1 MKKILLTSFFLA
13 LALVTAGAQSIWDL
27 GRLEEVK
34 ANLGNPSYAKAWA
47 ALKAEA
53 DKDLEAEPLSVMIK
67 SRTPASGDKH
77 DYMSLARYYWPDPS
91 KPDGL
96 PYINRDGVSNPELNE
111 LDRNKLSATADRVAT
126 LSLAWFFTGD
136 EKYAAKATEFIR
148 VWFLDKATRM
158 NPNLE
163 YAQMIPGV
171 NGGKGRSYGVLDS
184 YSFVEMLDAVALLE
198 PSESFTARDSREL
211 KKWFGKLLDWIL
223 TSEQGRKEAAQ
234 TNNHGTAYDAQVIA
248 LALYAGK
255 KDIAERIIREFPE
268 KRVFTQ
274 IEPDGRQPRELART
288 IAFHYSWYNLTHFVD
303 IYLMARKLGLDIDRE
318 TSPDGRSFYKALD
331 FLVPYLGTGGKTWP
345 YKQLSGWEGV
355 EANLY
360 KDLYRTATLLDTSR
374 TDYLDLYRK
383 NARIPLKDRFN
394 ILYVAPEDIRQ

>member
-111 LDRNKLSATADRVAT
+111 LDRNKLSATADRVST

-136 EKYAAKATEFIR
+136 EKYAA
-148 VWFLDKATRM
+148 
-158 NPNLE
+158 
-163 YAQMIPGV
+163 
-171 NGGKGRSYGVLDS
+171 
-184 YSFVEMLDAVALLE
+184 
-198 PSESFTARDSREL
+198 
-211 KKWFGKLLDWIL
+211 
-223 TSEQGRKEAAQ
+223 
-234 TNNHGTAYDAQVIA
+234 
-248 LALYAGK
+248 
-255 KDIAERIIREFPE
+255 
-268 KRVFTQ
+268 
-274 IEPDGRQPRELART
+274 
-288 IAFHYSWYNLTHFVD
+288 
-303 IYLMARKLGLDIDRE
+303 
-318 TSPDGRSFYKALD
+318 
-331 FLVPYLGTGGKTWP
+331 
-345 YKQLSGWEGV
+345 
-355 EANLY
+355 
-360 KDLYRTATLLDTSR
+360 
-374 TDYLDLYRK
+374 
-383 NARIPLKDRFN
+383 
-394 ILYVAPEDIRQ
+394 